1 MVHIIMKTSGDIRS
15 SRPLRAMLAGL
26 LLAVSATA
34 ADATPLEGPEKAPK
48 PPAPANVTVGDTFQ
62 ENCTVDVS
70 WTQANPENIQLAGF
84 EYRTQDISAALGST
98 GLGPDTNPKWSE
110 WKQIGGGPTIR
121 KARIVASGGNR
132 IQLRATVSQEGAV
145 PSDGSSLITATDLD
159 PEHPKCK

>member
-1 MVHIIMKTSGDIRS
+1 
-15 SRPLRAMLAGL
+15 MLAGLL

-34 ADATPLEGPEKAPK
+34 ADATLPENSKDAPK

-84 EYRTQDISAALGST
+84 EYRTQGISAAAALSS
-98 GLGPDTNPKWSE
+98 GPTPVDVKWSE
-110 WKQIGGGPTIR
+110 WKPVGGGPTIR
-121 KARIVASGGNR
+121 KARIAAIGGNR

-145 PSDGSSLITATDLD
+145 PSDGSALVTASDLD
-159 PEHPKCK
+159 PEDPKCKK